1 MGLNFAITL
10 PRAAYTVG
18 VARRFLGAALDSAGI
33 HDDGL
38 RDDLLSAAAEA
49 CANAIDHGYP
59 AEDYK
64 VRMEIASDSC
74 ALEITDSG
82 VHFNPDSVAEP
93 DMDSESGRGI
103 YLMREL
109 MDSVVLEQAPGGGT
123 RVHLRKQRPGL
134 LCAAGDGGR
143 LAYR

>member
-1 MGLNFAITL
+1 MGLNFSITL

-33 HDDGL
+33 DDGAL

-59 AEDYK
+59 AEDYR
-64 VRMEIASDSC
+64 VRMEIAPDSC
-74 ALEITDSG
+74 AVEITDSG
-82 VHFNPDSVAEP
+82 VYFNPDSVADP

-103 YLMREL
+103 YIMREL
-109 MDSVVLEQAPGGGT
+109 MDSVVLEPAPGGGT
-123 RVHLRKQRPGL
+123 RVHLRKQRPDL
-134 LCAAGDGGR
+134 VCAGR
-143 LAYR
+143 DDATLAYR